1 MSRAEDPLLW
11 ARRAVEQNEAQVRT
25 PTFCALC
32 VSRCGATAVTVNG
45 HFTALEP
52 DPGHPTGRALCVK
65 GKAAPAIVGSADRV
79 LHPLRRTAEKGAQ
92 DPAWERISWD
102 EALDTVAAR
111 LARIAAVS
119 GPESVVFAA
128 ASPSTSALSDSV
140 DWITRLRRAFGSPNF
155 TNSMELCGWGRHLAS
170 IYTFGA
176 SVPGAFMPDLERAGC
191 ILYWGYNPSVARLVH
206 ATATVEARRRGA
218 KLVAIDPRRAGLASE
233 ADHWL
238 RVRPGTDAALAL
250 AIVDVL
256 LQRGLYDVEFVRR
269 FTNAPLLVR
278 ADTGRL
284 LRSEEVPG
292 AEPGRYVAWDAAVAK
307 PVMYDPK
314 TRRYDTNETHLALDG
329 RCTVGDI
336 ECRPVL
342 AELAEHCRECPPEA
356 ASAITGV
363 PAAEIER
370 VAETLWRSRPV
381 AFYTWSGLEQHNGAT
396 QTIRA
401 INVLYALL
409 GCLDAPG
416 GNVLF
421 SPVPT
426 NPIDGFG
433 LLAPEQRTKAIG
445 RNERP
450 LGPARFEFI
459 TGPDFYT
466 AALDGRARALVNF
479 GANLVMAQA
488 DSARGRDALAALDFA
503 VHADTFLSPTADLAD
518 IVLPVATPFEVEAL
532 RIGFEVSQEA
542 QSLVQL
548 RRPVQAP
555 RGEARS
561 DLEIVFALA
570 QRLGLGAQFWDGD
583 IDAAWRHQLAP
594 SGITLEQLRAQP
606 AGIRLPLATRY
617 HKHAE
622 LRDDAPVGFR
632 TPSGKVELLSE
643 TLADHGY
650 PALPTFTEP
659 GISPRSRPDLAVR
672 YPLVLTCAKSVRFA
686 ESQHRQIA
694 TLRRATPDPHVEI
707 HPDAAA
713 ERAIAAGDWV
723 RIATPNGAVRARA
736 RLNSSLDPGVVC
748 GQHGWWQACA
758 ELDLPG
764 YPPYGPDSANL
775 NLILQHTPGDPV
787 SGSSPLRASLC
798 EIERME
804 APDAAATG
812 DPDGKRRPR
821 PTSASAERDA

>member
-1 MSRAEDPLLW
+1 
-11 ARRAVEQNEAQVRT
+11 
-25 PTFCALC
+25 
-32 VSRCGATAVTVNG
+32 VSVDGR
-45 HFTALEP
+45 FSALEP

-65 GKAAPAIVGSADRV
+65 GKAAPAIVDHPDRV
-79 LHPLRRTAEKGAQ
+79 LHPLRRTAPKGAES
-92 DPAWERISWD
+92 PGWERIGWD
-102 EALDTVAAR
+102 EALETVARR
-111 LARIAAVS
+111 LSAIAAES
-119 GPESVVFAA
+119 GSESVVFAS
-128 ASPSTSALSDSV
+128 ASPSTSAISDSI
-140 DWITRLRRAFGSPNF
+140 DWIMRLRRAFGSPNF

-170 IYTFGA
+170 LYTFGA
-176 SVPGAFMPDLERAGC
+176 PVPGAYMPDLEAAGC
-191 ILYWGYNPSVARLVH
+191 ILYWGYNPSVARLAH
-206 ATATVEARRRGA
+206 ATATVDARRRGA
-218 KLVAIDPRRAGLASE
+218 KLIAVDPRRAGLASN

-250 AIVDVL
+250 AIVGVML
-256 LQRGLYDVEFVRR
+256 ERGLYDAEFVRR
-269 FTNAPLLVR
+269 WTNAPLLVR

-292 AEPGRYVAWDAAVAK
+292 AEPGRYVAWDAGAAG
-307 PVMYDPK
+307 PVTYDP
-314 TRRYDTNETHLALDG
+314 TARRYVGDEASLALDG
-329 RCTVGDI
+329 RYTVGGVR
-336 ECRPVL
+336 CRPVL
-342 AELAEHCRECPPEA
+342 AELSEHCRDCSPSA
-356 ASAITGV
+356 AATITGV
-363 PAAEIER
+363 PSVEIEA
-370 VAETLWRSRPV
+370 VAETLWTSRPV
-381 AFYTWSGLEQHNGAT
+381 AFYTWSGLEQHSGTT

-421 SPVPT
+421 TPVPT
-426 NPIDGFG
+426 NQVDGFE
-433 LLAPEQRTKAIG
+433 LLAPEQRAKTIG
-445 RNERP
+445 LDERP
-450 LGPARFEFI
+450 LGPARFEFV
-459 TGPDFYT
+459 TGSDLYA

-479 GANLVMAQA
+479 GSNLVMAHG
-488 DSARGRDALAALDFA
+488 DSARGRDALARLEFS

-532 RIGFEVSQEA
+532 RIGFEVSQRA

-570 QRLGLGAQFWDGD
+570 KRLGLGALFWDGE
-583 IDAAWRHQLAP
+583 IDAAWRHQLEP

-606 AGIRLPLATRY
+606 AGIALPLATRH
-617 HKHAE
+617 HKHTE
-622 LRDDAPVGFR
+622 LSDGVSVGFR
-632 TPSGKVELLSE
+632 TPSGKIELLSE
-643 TLADHGY
+643 TLAEHGY

-659 GISPRSRPDLAVR
+659 AISPRSRPDLADR

-694 TLRRATPDPHVEI
+694 TLRRATPDPQIEI

-713 ERAIAAGDWV
+713 DRLVAAGDWV
-723 RIATPNGAVRARA
+723 RIVTPNGAVRARA

-758 ELDLPG
+758 ELGLPG

-775 NLILQHTPGDPV
+775 NLVLRQTPADPV

-798 EIERME
+798 QIE
-804 APDAAATG
+804 PIDADDTAVVG
-812 DPDGKRRPR
+812 
-821 PTSASAERDA
+821 

>member
-1 MSRAEDPLLW
+1 VTES
-11 ARRAVEQNEAQVRT
+11 EAQVRT

-32 VSRCGATAVTVNG
+32 VSRCGATAVTVDG
-45 HFTALEP
+45 RFTALEP
-52 DPGHPTGRALCVK
+52 NPAHPTGRALCVK
-65 GKAAPAIVGSADRV
+65 GKAAPAIVGHADRV
-79 LHPLRRTAEKGAQ
+79 LHPLRRTAPKGAD
-92 DPAWERISWD
+92 DPAWEQISWE
-102 EALDTVAAR
+102 EALDTIAAR
-111 LARIAAVS
+111 LTAIAAAS
-119 GPESVVFAA
+119 GPESVVFAS
-128 ASPSTSALSDSV
+128 ASPSTSAISDSV

-155 TNSMELCGWGRHLAS
+155 TCSMELCGWGRYLAS
-170 IYTFGA
+170 MYTFGA
-176 SVPGAFMPDLERAGC
+176 PVPGAFMPDLERAGC

-218 KLVAIDPRRAGLASE
+218 KLVAIDPRRAGLASS

-238 RVRPGTDAALAL
+238 RVRPGTDAALAI
-250 AIVDVL
+250 AITGVL
-256 LQRGLYDVEFVRR
+256 LERGFYDADFVRR
-269 FTNAPLLVR
+269 WTNAPLLVR
-278 ADTGRL
+278 ADSGRL
-284 LRSEEVPG
+284 LRSEDVPG
-292 AEPGRYVAWDAAVAK
+292 AKPGRYVAWDAAVGA
-307 PVMYDPK
+307 PVTYDPM
-314 TRRYDTNETHLALDG
+314 TRRYDADEARLALDG
-329 RCTVGDI
+329 SHTVGDLR
-336 ECRPVL
+336 CRPVL
-342 AELAEHCRECPPEA
+342 AELADCCRGCSPDA
-356 ASAITGV
+356 AAAITGV

-370 VAETLWRSRPV
+370 AAETLWRSRPV
-381 AFYTWSGLEQHNGAT
+381 AFYTWSGLEQHSGTT

-421 SPVPT
+421 TPVPA
-426 NPIDGFG
+426 NPIDGLE
-433 LLAPEQRTKAIG
+433 LLATEQRAKAIG
-445 RNERP
+445 LDERP

-459 TGPDFYT
+459 TGADFYA
-466 AALDGRARALVNF
+466 AALDGRAQALVNF
-479 GANLVMAQA
+479 GSNLVIAQG

-555 RGEARS
+555 HGEARS

-570 QRLGLGAQFWDGD
+570 TRLGLSAQFWDGD

-594 SGITLEQLRAQP
+594 SGITLEQLRAEP
-606 AGIRLPLATRY
+606 AGIRLPLATRH
-617 HKHAE
+617 HKHAQ
-622 LRDDAPVGFR
+622 LRDGIPIGFR
-632 TPSGKVELLSE
+632 TPSGKVERLSE

-659 GISPRSRPDLAVR
+659 AISPRSRPDLAGR

-694 TLRRATPDPHVEI
+694 TLRRATPDPQVEI
-707 HPDAAA
+707 HPDAATA
-713 ERAIAAGDWV
+713 RAIAAGDWV
-723 RIATPNGAVRARA
+723 RIVTANGTVRARA

-748 GQHGWWQACA
+748 GQHGWWQECA
-758 ELDLPG
+758 ELGLPG

-775 NLILQHTPGDPV
+775 NLILRQTPSDPV

-798 EIERME
+798 EIKRIE
-804 APDAAATG
+804 PPGQAAAG
-812 DPDGKRRPR
+812 
-821 PTSASAERDA
+821 

>member
-1 MSRAEDPLLW
+1 MD
-11 ARRAVEQNEAQVRT
+11 QNVAQVRT

-32 VSRCGATAVTVNG
+32 VSRCGATAVSVDG
-45 HFTALEP
+45 RFTALEP
-52 DPGHPTGRALCVK
+52 DPAHPTGRALCVK
-65 GKAAPAIVGSADRV
+65 GKAAPAIVGSPDRV
-79 LHPLRRTAEKGAQ
+79 LYPLRRTAPKGSG

-111 LARIAAVS
+111 LRSIAAAS
-119 GPESVVFAA
+119 GPESVVFAS
-128 ASPSTSALSDSV
+128 ASPSTSAISDSI

-155 TNSMELCGWGRHLAS
+155 AYSMELCGWGRHLAS
-170 IYTFGA
+170 MYTFGA
-176 SVPGAFMPDLERAGC
+176 PVPGAFMPDLERAGC
-191 ILYWGYNPSVARLVH
+191 ILYWGYNPSVGRLVH
-206 ATATVEARRRGA
+206 ATATVDARRRGA
-218 KLVAIDPRRAGLASE
+218 KLVTIDPRRAGLASI

-238 RVRPGTDAALAL
+238 RVRPGTDAALAI
-250 AIVDVL
+250 AIAGVL
-256 LQRGLYDVEFVRR
+256 LERGLYDVDFVRR
-269 FTNAPLLVR
+269 WTNAPLLVR

-292 AEPGRYVAWDAAVAK
+292 AEPGRYVAWDAAVAG
-307 PVMYDPK
+307 PVMYDPT
-314 TRRYDTNETHLALDG
+314 TRSYDADEARLALDG
-329 RCTVGDI
+329 RYAVGNV

-342 AELAEHCRECPPEA
+342 AELADHCRECTPEA
-356 ASAITGV
+356 AAAICGV

-370 VAETLWRSRPV
+370 VAETLWRSHPV
-381 AFYTWSGLEQHNGAT
+381 AFYTWSGLEQHGGTT

-421 SPVPT
+421 TPVPT
-426 NPIDGFG
+426 NPIDGFE
-433 LLAPEQRTKAIG
+433 LLAPEQRAKAIG
-445 RNERP
+445 LEERP

-459 TGPDFYT
+459 TGSDFYT

-479 GANLVMAQA
+479 GSNLVMAQA
-488 DSARGRDALAALDFA
+488 DSARGRDALAALDFM
-503 VHADTFLSPTADLAD
+503 VHADMFLSPTADLAD
-518 IVLPVATPFEVEAL
+518 IVLPVAIPFEVEAL
-532 RIGFEVSQEA
+532 RLGFEVSQEA

-570 QRLGLGAQFWDGD
+570 TRLGLGAQFWDGD

-606 AGIRLPLATRY
+606 AGIRLPLATRHY
-617 HKHAE
+617 KHAE
-622 LRDDAPVGFR
+622 LRDGVAVGFR
-632 TPSGKVELLSE
+632 TSSGKVELLSE

-650 PALPTFTEP
+650 PALPTFIEP
-659 GISPRSRPDLAVR
+659 AISPRSRPDLAER

-694 TLRRATPDPHVEI
+694 MLRRATPDPQLEI

-713 ERAIAAGDWV
+713 DRAIAAGDWV
-723 RIATPNGAVRARA
+723 RIVTPNGAVRARA

-748 GQHGWWQACA
+748 GQHGWWQECA
-758 ELDLPG
+758 ELGLPG

-775 NLILQHTPGDPV
+775 NLILRQTPGDPV

-798 EIERME
+798 EVERI
-804 APDAAATG
+804 AASDATAAA
-812 DPDGKRRPR
+812 
-821 PTSASAERDA
+821 

>member
-1 MSRAEDPLLW
+1 MKGSERQA
-11 ARRAVEQNEAQVRT
+11 RT

-32 VSRCGATAVTVNG
+32 VSRCGATAVTVDG
-45 HFTALEP
+45 RFTALEP
-52 DPGHPTGRALCVK
+52 DPAHPTGRALCVK
-65 GKAAPAIVGSADRV
+65 GKAAPAIVGHADRV
-79 LHPLRRTAEKGAQ
+79 LHPLRRTAPKGAE

-102 EALDTVAAR
+102 DAIDTVAAR
-111 LARIAAVS
+111 LSAIATTS

-128 ASPSTSALSDSV
+128 ASPSTSAISDSV
-140 DWITRLRRAFGSPNF
+140 DWIVRLRRAFGSPNF
-155 TNSMELCGWGRHLAS
+155 TCSMELCGWGRYLAS
-170 IYTFGA
+170 MYTFGA
-176 SVPGAFMPDLERAGC
+176 PVPGAFMPDLERAGC

-206 ATATVEARRRGA
+206 ATATVDARRRGA
-218 KLVAIDPRRAGLASE
+218 KLVAIDPRRAGLASS

-238 RVRPGTDAALAL
+238 RVRPGSDGAL
-250 AIVDVL
+250 AIAIVGVL
-256 LQRGLYDVEFVRR
+256 LERGFYDVEFVRR
-269 FTNAPLLVR
+269 WTNAPLLVR

-284 LRSEEVPG
+284 LRSEEAGG
-292 AEPGRYVAWDAAVAK
+292 AEPGRYVAWDAVAAR
-307 PVMYDPK
+307 PVSYDPT
-314 TRRYDTNETHLALDG
+314 TRSYGVDEARLALEG
-329 RCTVGDI
+329 RYTVGGL

-342 AELAEHCRECPPEA
+342 AELADHCREYTPDA
-356 ASAITGV
+356 AAEITGV
-363 PAAEIER
+363 PAADIAR
-370 VAETLWRSRPV
+370 VAETLWTSRPV
-381 AFYTWSGLEQHNGAT
+381 AFYTWSGLEQHSGTT

-421 SPVPT
+421 TPVPT
-426 NPIDGFG
+426 NPVDGLD
-433 LLAPEQRTKAIG
+433 LLAPEQRAKAFG
-445 RNERP
+445 LDERP
-450 LGPARFEFI
+450 LGPARFEFT
-459 TGPDFYT
+459 TGSDFYA

-479 GANLVMAQA
+479 GANLVVAQG
-488 DSARGRDALAALDFA
+488 DSARGRDALTQLDFA

-532 RIGFEVSQEA
+532 RIGFEVNQQA

-548 RRPVQAP
+548 RRPVQPP

-570 QRLGLGAQFWDGD
+570 KRLGLGAQFWDGD

-606 AGIRLPLATRY
+606 AGIALPLKTVHR
-617 HKHAE
+617 KHARI
-622 LRDDAPVGFR
+622 RDGIPAGFR

-643 TLADHGY
+643 TLAEHGH

-659 GISPRSRPDLAVR
+659 AISPRSRPDLAVR

-694 TLRRATPDPHVEI
+694 TLRRATPDPQLEL

-713 ERAIAAGDWV
+713 ARAITAGDWV
-723 RIATPNGAVRARA
+723 RIVTPNGAVRARA
-736 RLNSSLDPGVVC
+736 RLNSTLDPGVVC
-748 GQHGWWQACA
+748 GQHGWWQGCA
-758 ELDLPG
+758 ELGLPG

-775 NLILQHTPGDPV
+775 NLILRQEPSDPV
-787 SGSSPLRASLC
+787 SGSAPLRASLC
-798 EIERME
+798 EVERI
-804 APDAAATG
+804 DTQNAATA
-812 DPDGKRRPR
+812 RAAR
-821 PTSASAERDA
+821 

>member
-1 MSRAEDPLLW
+1 M
-11 ARRAVEQNEAQVRT
+11 RT

-32 VSRCGATAVTVNG
+32 VSRCGATAVSVDG
-45 HFTALEP
+45 RFTALEP
-52 DPGHPTGRALCVK
+52 DPAHPTGRALCVK
-65 GKAAPAIVGSADRV
+65 GKAAPAIVDHPDRV
-79 LHPLRRTAEKGAQ
+79 LHPLRRTAPKGAG
-92 DPAWERISWD
+92 DPAWERIGWD

-111 LARIAAVS
+111 LGAIAAAS
-119 GPESVVFAA
+119 GPESVVFGS
-128 ASPSTSALSDSV
+128 ASPSTSAISDSV
-140 DWITRLRRAFGSPNF
+140 DWIMRLRRAFGSPNF
-155 TNSMELCGWGRHLAS
+155 TCSMELCGWGRYLAS

-176 SVPGAFMPDLERAGC
+176 PVPGVYMPDLERAGC

-218 KLVAIDPRRAGLASE
+218 KLVTVDPRRAGLASS

-250 AIVDVL
+250 AITGVL
-256 LQRGLYDVEFVRR
+256 LDRGLYDVDFVRHW
-269 FTNAPLLVR
+269 TDGPLLVR

-284 LRSEEVPG
+284 LRSEDVPG
-292 AEPGRYVAWDAAVAK
+292 AEPGRYVAWGGA
-307 PVMYDPK
+307 PVTYDPR
-314 TRRYDTNETHLALDG
+314 TRSYDGDAEALALDG
-329 RCTVGDI
+329 SYTVAGI

-342 AELAEHCRECPPEA
+342 ARLADHCRAWSPEA
-356 ASAITGV
+356 AAAVTGV
-363 PAAEIER
+363 PPAEIER
-370 VAETLWRSRPV
+370 VAETLWSSRPV
-381 AFYTWSGLEQHNGAT
+381 AFYTWSGLEQHSGTT

-401 INVLYALL
+401 VNVLYALL

-421 SPVPT
+421 AEVPT
-426 NPIDGFG
+426 NAVDGAG
-433 LLAPEQRTKAIG
+433 LLAPEQLGKAIG
-445 RNERP
+445 LDERP

-459 TGPDFYT
+459 TGHDFYS

-479 GANLVMAQA
+479 GANLVMAQG
-488 DSARGRDALAALDFA
+488 DSVRGRDALAALEFM

-532 RIGFEVSQEA
+532 RIGFEVSQES

-570 QRLGLGAQFWDGD
+570 KRLGLGERFFDGD
-583 IDAAWRHQLAP
+583 IDAAWRYQLAP
-594 SGITLEQLRAQP
+594 SGITLEQLRDQP
-606 AGIRLPLATRY
+606 AGISLPLATRH
-617 HKHAE
+617 HKHAQ
-622 LRDDAPVGFR
+622 LRDGIPVGFS

-659 GISPRSRPDLAVR
+659 AISPRSRPDLADR

-694 TLRRATPDPHVEI
+694 ALRRDTPDPQLEI
-707 HPDAAA
+707 NPDAAA
-713 ERAIAAGDWV
+713 ARAISAGDWV
-723 RIATPNGAVRARA
+723 RIVTPNGAVRARA

-748 GQHGWWQACA
+748 GQHGWWQGCS
-758 ELDLPG
+758 ELGLTG

-775 NLILQHTPGDPV
+775 NLILRQTPADPV

-798 EIERME
+798 EVERIE
-804 APDAAATG
+804 PVGSATT
-812 DPDGKRRPR
+812 P
-821 PTSASAERDA
+821 